1 MPEGLTESEKFVA
14 GISERAFL
22 TLWTHPNPVGKKGK
36 ELCDC
41 LIVCGNHIVIISVK
55 DIAYK
60 DTGDATGWNRWIKT
74 AIDKSASQIWG
85 AERWLKSAQC
95 FTRHDGRI
103 VELPPLDNRV
113 IHRLSVSRNS

>member
-41 LIVCGNHIVIISVK
+41 LIV
-55 DIAYK
+55 
-60 DTGDATGWNRWIKT
+60 
-74 AIDKSASQIWG
+74 
-85 AERWLKSAQC
+85 
-95 FTRHDGRI
+95 
-103 VELPPLDNRV
+103 
-113 IHRLSVSRNS
+113 